1 MIQLAVRHWP
11 LPCVLL
17 VVLLADVPVVTQS
30 RAKVWEEPLVLPT
43 YEVNPPDHN
52 PRFYAGRAYQ
62 GAQGR
67 VYPYAMI
74 DDLTDNRVEKSYRAV
89 YLENEYIKVCV
100 LPELGGRVLSA
111 VDKTNNYDFFYRQTV
126 IKPALIG
133 MIGAW
138 ISGGVEWNFPH
149 HHRPTVFMPIDY
161 TIENHPDGSA
171 TAWVGEME
179 IRHRMRWVVGLTLY
193 PGKSYLEARLKPIN
207 RTPFIQSFL
216 FFANAGTHSN
226 ENYQVFF
233 PPDTQYVTYHGKN
246 QFARWPVSREVFNA
260 IDYTSGVDLSWW
272 KNHPEWTSMF
282 AWNYDED
289 FFAGYD
295 HGKRAGTVSVA
306 NHHVAPGKK
315 FWEWSAGPRG
325 VLWDHILTE
334 KDGPELEL
342 MTGAYSDN
350 QPDYSWLQPLESKEV
365 RLYWFPIRDLGGLKY
380 ANIEG
385 ALNVDLQASGVV
397 RIAANTV
404 AAHNGATLSL
414 NSGDKVL
421 FSETIDISPAHP
433 FSAEVRL
440 PAGTR
445 PEDVRVSLTDHESRE
460 LFAYQEKKSKHEPMP
475 EPVKP
480 PPPPRD
486 VQTIEELYYAGM
498 RLEQFF
504 NPALEPDAY
513 YEEALRRDP
522 NDSRVNLALGI
533 RNLKRGL
540 FADAEQRFRTAL
552 KRPTYNFTSPRDGEA
567 LYYLG
572 LALRFQGKH
581 REAIEPLYR
590 ATWSYGFHTPAYH
603 QLAEISASA
612 GQLEEALDH
621 VNRALATNAW
631 SGKTADLKA
640 ALLRRAG
647 RAAEALELAQAVLK
661 ADPLDFWAG
670 HEIYLAKKSSSKA
683 DADAQL
689 KKLLNLMRAD
699 VQSFLELAVDYS
711 HAGLWDEAIAILSL
725 VPRSGAVQPAGAA
738 MVDYYLGYFSGEQ
751 GDQAR
756 QLEFFKK
763 AASANPRYVFPFRL
777 ESVAVLKRAAET
789 NPADARAPYYLG
801 NLLFDEQPAAALKEW
816 EKSRALDPGFATVHR
831 NLAIAYQ
838 QVERDLG
845 KSVASMEKAVQCDP
859 SDARLFYELDVLYE
873 RAGTAHEKRMAT
885 LEKNRATVEKRD
897 DAISRLVLLYV
908 QTARYDDAARL
919 LAERHFNVW
928 EGSRGLRDAYEDVY
942 LLKGLAR
949 FRARDYRG
957 ALADYQ
963 KALEFPLNLENAWP
977 YRGGRMPAIF
987 YFIATAHEALGDTS
1001 NAKLFYD
1008 KAAEA
1013 KQLEQWSDLRYY
1025 EAMALKKLGKVDRA
1039 GRVLSGLMEFAS
1051 VEPGSGVDFFSKFG
1065 EREPLNVRQARL
1077 HYLRGLV
1084 HRGRGD
1090 AAAARAEFEK
1100 ALSLDVNQLW
1110 ARVHLDTPPNP

>member
-1 MIQLAVRHWP
+1 
-11 LPCVLL
+11 
-17 VVLLADVPVVTQS
+17 VVTALLANLPALAQS
-30 RAKVWEEPLVLPT
+30 RARVWEEPLVLPT
-43 YEVNPPDHN
+43 YEINQPDHN

-74 DDLTDNRVEKSYRAV
+74 DDLTDRRVEKTYRAV
-89 YLENEYIKVCV
+89 YLENEYIKVCI

-111 VDKTNNYDFFYRQTV
+111 VDKTNDYHFFYRQTV

-138 ISGGVEWNFPH
+138 ISGGIEWNFPH

-179 IRHRMRWVVGLTLY
+179 IRHRMRWIVGLTVY
-193 PGKSYLEARLKPIN
+193 PGKSYLEATLKPIN
-207 RTPFIQSFL
+207 RTPFVQSFL
-216 FFANAGTHSN
+216 FFANAGTHAN
-226 ENYQVFF
+226 DNYQVLF

-246 QFARWPVSREVFNA
+246 QFAHWPVSRDVFNA
-260 IDYTSGVDLSWW
+260 IDYTAGVDLSWW

-282 AWNYDED
+282 AWNYGQD

-350 QPDYSWLQPLESKEV
+350 QPDYTWLQPLESKEARV
-365 RLYWFPIRDLGGLKY
+365 YWFPIRELGGLKY
-380 ANIEG
+380 ANTEG
-385 ALNVDLQASGVV
+385 ALNFEVQPNGLA
-397 RIAANTV
+397 RIAVNTV
-404 AAHNGATLSL
+404 AAHKGAILSL
-414 NSGDKVL
+414 TSGDAVIYSK
-421 FSETIDISPAHP
+421 TMDISPARP
-433 FSAEVRL
+433 FSAEVRM

-445 PEDVRVSLTDHESRE
+445 AEDLRATLTDRESTE
-460 LFAYQEKKSKHEPMP
+460 LLVYQAKKSTGEPMP
-475 EPVKP
+475 DPVKP
-480 PPPPRD
+480 PPPPREI
-486 VQTIEELYYAGM
+486 QTVEELYYAGL

-513 YEEALRRDP
+513 YEEALRRDA
-522 NDSRVNLALGI
+522 NDSRVNLAYGI
-533 RNLKRGL
+533 RDLKRGL
-540 FADAEQRFRTAL
+540 FEDAERKFRTAL
-552 KRPTYNFTSPRDGEA
+552 QRPTHNFTSPRDGEA

-581 REAIEPLYR
+581 REAVEPLYR
-590 ATWSYGFHTPAYH
+590 STWSYAFHSPAYH
-603 QLAEISASA
+603 QLAEISAREGS
-612 GQLEEALDH
+612 LVEALDH
-621 VNRALATNAW
+621 VNRALATNAR

-647 RAAEALELAQAVLK
+647 RVVEALELAQAVSK
-661 ADPLDFWAG
+661 EDPLDFWAG
-670 HEIYLAKKSSSKA
+670 YESYLSSKA
-683 DADAQL
+683 LAKSDADAQL
-689 KKLLNLMRAD
+689 KKLLTLMRSD
-699 VQSFLELAVDYS
+699 VHSFLELAVDYS
-711 HAGLWDEAIAILSL
+711 HAGLWDDAIDILSL
-725 VPRSGAVQPAGAA
+725 FPRPGAEGPAGTA
-738 MVDYYLGYFSGEQ
+738 MVDYYLGYFWGEK

-756 QLEFFKK
+756 QLGFFRK
-763 AASANPRYVFPFRL
+763 AARANPRYVFPYRL
-777 ESVAVLKRAAET
+777 ESIAVLKRAGEI

-816 EKSRALDPGFATVHR
+816 EKSRALDAGFATVHR

-838 QVERDLG
+838 QVEHDLP
-845 KSVASMEKAVQCDP
+845 KSVASMEKAVECDS

-873 RAGTAHEKRMAT
+873 RAGTAHGKRIAT
-885 LEKNRATVEKRD
+885 LEEHRATVEKRD

-908 QTARYDDAARL
+908 QAARYDDAVRL

-949 FRARDYRG
+949 FRSRDYRG
-957 ALADYQ
+957 ALEDYR

-987 YFIATAHEALGDTS
+987 YFIATAHEALGDAS
-1001 NAKLFYD
+1001 SAKLFYD
-1008 KAAEA
+1008 DAAEA
-1013 KQLEQWSDLRYY
+1013 KQQEQWSDLRYY
-1025 EAMALKKLGKVDRA
+1025 EAMALKKLGQDDRA
-1039 GRVLSGLMEFAS
+1039 GRLLSGLMEFAS

-1084 HRGRGD
+1084 HKARGD

-1110 ARVHLDTPPNP
+1110 ARVQLEE

>member
-1 MIQLAVRHWP
+1 MIPLARRLWP
-11 LPCVLL
+11 LPSVL
-17 VVLLADVPVVTQS
+17 VVTALLANLPALAQS
-30 RAKVWEEPLVLPT
+30 RARVWEEPLVLPT
-43 YEVNPPDHN
+43 YEINQPDHN

-74 DDLTDNRVEKSYRAV
+74 DDLTDRRVEKTYRAV
-89 YLENEYIKVCV
+89 YLENEYIKVCI

-111 VDKTNNYDFFYRQTV
+111 VDKTNDYHFFYRQTV

-138 ISGGVEWNFPH
+138 ISGGIEWNFPH

-179 IRHRMRWVVGLTLY
+179 IRHRMRWIVGLTVY
-193 PGKSYLEARLKPIN
+193 PGKSYLEATLKPIN
-207 RTPFIQSFL
+207 RTPFVQSFL
-216 FFANAGTHSN
+216 FFANAGTHAN
-226 ENYQVFF
+226 ENYQVLF

-246 QFARWPVSREVFNA
+246 QFAHWPVSRDVFNA
-260 IDYTSGVDLSWW
+260 IDYTAGVDLSWW

-282 AWNYDED
+282 AWNYGQD

-295 HGKRAGTVSVA
+295 HGKQAGTVSVA

-350 QPDYSWLQPLESKEV
+350 QPDYSWLQPLESKEARV
-365 RLYWFPIRDLGGLKY
+365 YWFPIRELGGLKY
-380 ANIEG
+380 ANTEG
-385 ALNVDLQASGVV
+385 ALNFEVRPNGLA
-397 RIAANTV
+397 RIAVNTV
-404 AAHNGATLSL
+404 AAHKGAILSL
-414 NSGDKVL
+414 TSGDAVIYSK
-421 FSETIDISPAHP
+421 TMDISPARP
-433 FSAEVRL
+433 FSAEVRM

-445 PEDVRVSLTDHESRE
+445 AEDVRATLTDRESRE
-460 LFAYQEKKSKHEPMP
+460 LLVYQEKKSTGEPMP
-475 EPVKP
+475 DPVKP
-480 PPPPRD
+480 PPPPSEI
-486 VQTIEELYYAGM
+486 QTVEELYYAGL

-504 NPALEPDAY
+504 NPAFEPDAY
-513 YEEALRRDP
+513 YEEALRRDA
-522 NDSRVNLALGI
+522 NDSRVNLAYGI
-533 RNLKRGL
+533 RDLKRGL
-540 FADAEQRFRTAL
+540 FEDAERKFRTAL
-552 KRPTYNFTSPRDGEA
+552 KRPTHNFTSPRDGEA

-581 REAIEPLYR
+581 REAVEPLYR
-590 ATWSYGFHTPAYH
+590 STWSYAFHSPAYH
-603 QLAEISASA
+603 QLAEISAREGS
-612 GQLEEALDH
+612 LVEALDH
-621 VNRALATNAW
+621 VNRALATNAR

-647 RAAEALELAQAVLK
+647 RVVEALELAQAVSK
-661 ADPLDFWAG
+661 EDPLDFWAG
-670 HEIYLAKKSSSKA
+670 YESHLATKALAKS
-683 DADAQL
+683 DAEAQL
-689 KKLLNLMRAD
+689 KKLLTLMRSD
-699 VQSFLELAVDYS
+699 VHSFLELAVDYS
-711 HAGLWDEAIAILSL
+711 HAGLWDDAIDILSL
-725 VPRSGAVQPAGAA
+725 FPRPGAEPAGTA
-738 MVDYYLGYFSGEQ
+738 MADYYLGYFWGEK

-756 QLEFFKK
+756 QLGFFRK
-763 AASANPRYVFPFRL
+763 AARANPRYVFPFRL
-777 ESVAVLKRAAET
+777 ESIAVLKRAGEI

-816 EKSRALDPGFATVHR
+816 EKSRALDAGFATVHR

-838 QVERDLG
+838 QVEHDLP
-845 KSVASMEKAVQCDP
+845 KSVASMEKAVECDS

-873 RAGTAHEKRMAT
+873 WAGTAHGKRIAT
-885 LEKNRATVEKRD
+885 LEENRATVEKRD

-908 QTARYDDAARL
+908 QAARYDDAVRL

-949 FRARDYRG
+949 FRSRDYRG
-957 ALADYQ
+957 ALEDYR

-987 YFIATAHEALGDTS
+987 YFIATAHEALGDAS
-1001 NAKLFYD
+1001 SAKLFYD
-1008 KAAEA
+1008 NAAEA
-1013 KQLEQWSDLRYY
+1013 KQQEQWSDLRYY
-1025 EAMALKKLGKVDRA
+1025 EAMALKKLGQDDRA
-1039 GRVLSGLMEFAS
+1039 GRLLSGLMEFAS

-1084 HRGRGD
+1084 HKARGD
-1090 AAAARAEFEK
+1090 VAAARAEFEK

-1110 ARVHLDTPPNP
+1110 ARVQLEE

>member
-1 MIQLAVRHWP
+1 MTRLAVRHWP

-17 VVLLADVPVVTQS
+17 VALSADVPVAAQS
-30 RAKVWEEPLVLPT
+30 RTRVWEEPLVLPT

-74 DDLTDNRVEKSYRAV
+74 DDLTDNRVQKTYRAV

-100 LPELGGRVLSA
+100 VPELGGRVLSA

-161 TIENHPDGSA
+161 TFENHADGSA
-171 TAWVGEME
+171 TVWVGEME

-193 PGKSYLEARLKPIN
+193 PGKSYLEATLKPIN

-226 ENYQVFF
+226 ERYQVFF

-246 QFARWPVSREVFNA
+246 QFARWPVSRELFNA
-260 IDYTSGVDLSWW
+260 IDYSAGVDLSWW

-289 FFAGYD
+289 FFGGYD
-295 HGKRAGTVSVA
+295 HGKQAGTVSVA

-325 VLWDHILTE
+325 TLWDHILTE

-365 RLYWFPIRDLGGLKY
+365 RFYWFPIRELGGLKY
-380 ANIEG
+380 ANVEG
-385 ALNVDLQASGVV
+385 ALNVELRPDGLARVAV
-397 RIAANTV
+397 NTV
-404 AAHNGATLSL
+404 AAHTGAMLSVKI
-414 NSGDKVL
+414 GEKVV
-421 FSETIDISPAHP
+421 FSKAIDINPARP
-433 FSAEVRL
+433 FSAEVRV
-440 PAGTR
+440 PAGTKA
-445 PEDVRVSLTDHESRE
+445 ESLHVSLTDRESRE
-460 LFAYQEKKSKHEPMP
+460 LLAYREKTPKSEPMP
-475 EPVKP
+475 DPVKP
-480 PPPPRD
+480 PPAPKD
-486 VQTIEELYYAGM
+486 IQTVEELYFAGL

-522 NDSRVNLALGI
+522 NDSRVNLAYGI
-533 RNLKRGL
+533 RTLKRGL
-540 FADAEQRFRTAL
+540 FADAERMFRTSL
-552 KRPTYNFTSPRDGEA
+552 KRPAHNFTSPRDGEA

-581 REAIEPLYR
+581 REATEPLYR
-590 ATWSYGFHTPAYH
+590 STWSYGFHTAAYH
-603 QLAEISASA
+603 QLAEISAREGRLA
-612 GQLEEALDH
+612 EALDH
-621 VNRALATNAW
+621 ANRALATNAW
-631 SGKTADLKA
+631 SGRTADLKA
-640 ALLRRAG
+640 ALLRRSG
-647 RAAEALELAQAVLK
+647 RAAEALELAQAVSK
-661 ADPLDFWAG
+661 SDPLDFWAG
-670 HEIYLAKKSSSKA
+670 YEAYLATKTLAKP

-689 KKLLNLMRAD
+689 KRLLTLIRSD
-699 VQSFLELAVDYS
+699 VNSFLELAVDYS
-711 HAGLWDEAIAILSL
+711 HAGLWDDAIAVLSL
-725 VPRSGAVQPAGAA
+725 FPRARDAAGTA
-738 MVDYYLGYFSGEQ
+738 MVDYYLGYFWGEK
-751 GDQAR
+751 GDHAR
-756 QLEFFKK
+756 QLEFFRT
-763 AASANPRYVFPFRL
+763 AAAANPRYVFPFRL
-777 ESVAVLKRAAET
+777 ESIAVLKRAQDV

-801 NLLFDEQPAAALKEW
+801 NLLFDEQPAGALKEW

-838 QVERDLG
+838 QVERDLP
-845 KSVASMEKAVQCDP
+845 KAIASMETAIACDS
-859 SDARLFYELDVLYE
+859 SDARLFYELDALYE
-873 RAGTAHEKRMAT
+873 RAGTAHDKRIAT
-885 LEKNRATVEKRD
+885 LEKNRPTVAKRD

-987 YFIATAHEALGDTS
+987 YFIATAHEALGDAAS
-1001 NAKLFYD
+1001 AQQFYG
-1008 KAAEA
+1008 KAADA
-1013 KQLEQWSDLRYY
+1013 KQQEAWSDLRYY
-1025 EAMALKKLGKVDRA
+1025 EAAALQKLGKEEQAARL
-1039 GRVLSGLMEFAS
+1039 LSGLMAFAS

-1065 EREPLNVRQARL
+1065 EREPPNVRQARL

-1084 HRGRGD
+1084 HKARGD
-1090 AAAARAEFEK
+1090 AAGARSEFEK
-1100 ALSLDVNQLW
+1100 ALALDVNQLW
-1110 ARVHLDTPPNP
+1110 ARVQQGALAAR